1 MRDASYPLDSL
12 DRTGFLSNVDD
23 VDDLDDD
30 VGDVDVVDVVD
41 DEVMCVGSSSLGKN
55 LAGNFRNTCY
65 IMG

>member
-12 DRTGFLSNVDD
+12 DRTGPVSNVDG

-30 VGDVDVVDVVD
+30 VGDVDVVD
-41 DEVMCVGSSSLGKN
+41 DEVMCVGSSSLRKN